1 MDALSPSAVDLCLT
15 TCLAVR
21 PGESVTLVTDDA
33 HAAAALAL
41 ARGAEERGARP
52 VLVRLADRHV
62 GGKTAPG
69 PVDAALA
76 ASDVAVFVLLPED
89 GCQLWHTPGR
99 QRASEAG
106 ARIGLL
112 FPPSTWDL
120 TEADLLAT
128 KRLTDRLASE
138 LTAASTAALS
148 TAAGTDLTMSLRGRP
163 GFSCHSLVTG
173 TGATATIP
181 EWGDAEIGPVE
192 GTTNGTL
199 VLDASI
205 PYIGVIREPIR
216 MRVADGLVTDIAG
229 GPQAD
234 RLREILDAAG
244 PAGRNIA
251 ELGIGT
257 IPRGGVTGHKDDKLL
272 GTVHVAL
279 GHNRTLGGTVDCDVH
294 LDGVMHAATL
304 ALDGRP
310 VLDAGRLAPPY
321 AELLPC

>member
-1 MDALSPSAVDLCLT
+1 MDQLTEAGVDLCLT
-15 TCLAVR
+15 TCLAVK
-21 PGESVTLVTDDA
+21 PGESVTFVTDDA
-33 HAAAALAL
+33 HADAAYAL

-52 VLVRLADRHV
+52 VLIRLADRHV
-62 GGKTAPG
+62 GGKTAPA

-120 TEADLLAT
+120 TLADLEATDTLA
-128 KRLTDRLASE
+128 AA
-138 LTAASTAALS
+138 LTAADTATLR
-148 TAAGTDLTMSLRGRP
+148 TAAGTDLTMSLASRP
-163 GFSCHSLVTG
+163 GFSCHSLVTD

-205 PYIGVIREPIR
+205 PYVGIIDEPIR
-216 MRVADGLVTDIAG
+216 MRVEHGLVTTIEG
-229 GPQAD
+229 GPQA
-234 RLREILDAAG
+234 RQLAEILDAAG
-244 PAGRNIA
+244 PAARTIA

-294 LDGVMHAATL
+294 LDGVMRAATL
-304 ALDGRP
+304 SLDGVP
-310 VLDAGRLAPPY
+310 VLVDGVLAGAWGP
-321 AELLPC
+321 AC

>member
-1 MDALSPSAVDLCLT
+1 VDDLTPSAVELCLT

-33 HAAAALAL
+33 HAGAALAL
-41 ARGAEERGARP
+41 ARGAEELGARP
-52 VLVRLADRHV
+52 VLLRLADRHV

-76 ASDVAVFVLLPED
+76 VSDVAVFVLLPED

-128 KRLTDRLASE
+128 KRLTDRLADE
-138 LTAASTAALS
+138 LTAASTATLR
-148 TAAGTDLTMSLRGRP
+148 TAAGTDLTLSLAGRP

-199 VLDASI
+199 VIDASI
-205 PYIGVIREPIR
+205 PYIGVVAEPIR
-216 MRVADGLVTDIAG
+216 MRVVDGLVTTIEG
-229 GPQAD
+229 GAEAA

-244 PAGRNIA
+244 PTARNIA

-294 LDGVMHAATL
+294 LDGVMHRASLELDGAPVLVDGTL
-304 ALDGRP
+304 ADPYRG
-310 VLDAGRLAPPY
+310 LA
-321 AELLPC
+321 C

>member
-1 MDALSPSAVDLCLT
+1 MDELTGPAVELCLT
-15 TCLAVR
+15 TCLGVR
-21 PGESVTLVTDDA
+21 PGESVTLVTDDT
-33 HAAAALAL
+33 HLPAARSLAL
-41 ARGAEERGARP
+41 GVERLGATP
-52 VLVRLADRHV
+52 VLLRLADRHV
-62 GGKTAPG
+62 GGKLAPV

-76 ASDVAVFVLLPED
+76 GSDVAVFVLTPED

-120 TEADLLAT
+120 TLADLEAT
-128 KRLTDRLASE
+128 KRLTDALAAA
-138 LTAASTAALS
+138 LTDASTARLT
-148 TAAGTDLTMSLRGRP
+148 TAGGTDLTMSLAGRP
-163 GFSCHSLVTG
+163 GFSCHSLVTA

-192 GTTNGTL
+192 GTANGTL
-199 VLDASI
+199 VVDASMA
-205 PYIGVIREPIR
+205 YLGVIAEPVR
-216 MRVADGLVTDIAG
+216 MEVRDGLVTTIEG
-229 GPQAD
+229 GAQAA
-234 RLREILDAAG
+234 RLETILAAAG
-244 PAGRNIA
+244 PTGRNIA

-279 GHNRTLGGTVDCDVH
+279 GHNRTLGGIVDCDVH

-304 ALDGRP
+304 ALDDRL
-310 VLDAGRLAPPY
+310 VLTAGTLADPY
-321 AELLPC
+321 AGMLAC

>member
-1 MDALSPSAVDLCLT
+1 MDELTPQAVELCLR

-21 PGESVTLVTDDA
+21 PEESVTLVTDDA
-33 HAAAALAL
+33 HLAAARSL
-41 ARGAEERGARP
+41 ARGVERLGGTP
-52 VLVRLADRHV
+52 VLLRLADRHV
-62 GGKTAPG
+62 GGKLAPA

-76 ASDVAVFVLLPED
+76 SSDVAVFVLLPED

-99 QRASEAG
+99 QQASEAG

-128 KRLTDRLASE
+128 KRLTDALAGA
-138 LTAASTAALS
+138 LTDAATATLS
-148 TAAGTDLTMSLRGRP
+148 TAAGTDLTMSLAGRP
-163 GFSCHSLVTG
+163 GFSCHSLVTE

-192 GTTNGTL
+192 GTANGTL
-199 VLDASI
+199 VVDASMA
-205 PYIGVIREPIR
+205 YLGVITEPVR
-216 MRVADGLVTDIAG
+216 MRVRDGLVTSIEG
-229 GPQAD
+229 GKEAD
-234 RLREILDAAG
+234 RLRDILDAAG
-244 PAGRNIA
+244 PTGRNIA

-257 IPRGGVTGHKDDKLL
+257 VPRGGITGHKDDKLL

-304 ALDGRP
+304 TLDDRP
-310 VLDAGRLAPPY
+310 VLAAGRLADPW
-321 AELLPC
+321 AGMLAC

>member
-1 MDALSPSAVDLCLT
+1 VDLCLT

-33 HAAAALAL
+33 HLDDALAL
-41 ARGAEERGARP
+41 ARGAERLGARP
-52 VLVRLADRHV
+52 VLLRLADRHV

-99 QRASEAG
+99 QRATAAG

-112 FPPSTWDL
+112 FPPSTWEITRD
-120 TEADLLAT
+120 DLLAT
-128 KRLTDRLASE
+128 KRLTDALADA
-138 LTAASTAALS
+138 LTAASTATLR
-148 TAAGTDLTMSLRGRP
+148 TAAGTDLTLSLAGRP
-163 GFSCHSLVTG
+163 GFSCHSLVTEA
-173 TGATATIP
+173 GATATIP

-192 GTTNGTL
+192 GTANGTL
-199 VLDASI
+199 VVDGSMAFVGAI
-205 PYIGVIREPIR
+205 AEPIR
-216 MRVADGLVTDIAG
+216 MAVRDGLVTTIEG
-229 GPQAD
+229 GPEAD
-234 RLREILDAAG
+234 RLRQILDAAG
-244 PAGRNIA
+244 PAARTIA

-257 IPRGGVTGHKDDKLL
+257 VPRGGITGHKDDKLL

-294 LDGVMHAATL
+294 LDGVMHAPTL
-304 ALDGRP
+304 TLDGRP
-310 VLDAGRLAPPY
+310 VLDAGRLAGPY